1 MQIRCTQ
8 KLLKGL
14 GVKTNNLA
22 DIEKPNTL
30 LGNWYANIFT
40 LDRRKTIIFMNERT
54 LLSFIIYGIRKDN
67 IKNFPIV
74 FVNGIER
81 VLTMEG
87 IEESIIEKVL
97 SEYMEISLTK
107 TDSKSVVG
115 NMNDLVSLYTHFI
128 LYDGGLKYTDLF
140 EVITKINRTPQRNI
154 GWQNSVEAMRDI
166 LSSKSQ

>member
-8 KLLKGL
+8 KLLKEL
-14 GVKTNNLA
+14 GVKNSELA
-22 DIEKPNTL
+22 EIEKPDTI

-54 LLSFIIYGIRKDN
+54 LLSFIIFGIRKDN

-87 IEESIIEKVL
+87 FDDNIIDKVL
-97 SEYMEISLTK
+97 SEYTHIFLTK
-107 TDSKSVVG
+107 TDSKSLLG
-115 NMNDLVSLYTHFI
+115 NMNDLVNLYAHFV
-128 LYDGGLKYTDLF
+128 LSAGGLKQADLF
-140 EVITKINRTPQRNI
+140 DVIARINRTPQRTI
-154 GWQNSVEAMRDI
+154 GWQNSVEAVKEI
-166 LSSKSQ
+166 IGTKQQ